1 MIPSKRINQNWLPS
15 IFNEIFEDDLNFG
28 HNAKSP
34 AINIIENENGYDIE
48 VAAPGM
54 AKEDFK
60 LSIDKNGDLVIK
72 MERKSEENEKDKKGH
87 YLRREFAYSTFQ
99 QTLLLPE
106 NADKENISAQM
117 DNGVLSVNIPKIT
130 KSIEEEKEK
139 LIEIK

>member
-1 MIPSKRINQNWLPS
+1 MT
-15 IFNEIFEDDLNFG
+15 
-28 HNAKSP
+28 
-34 AINIIENENGYDIE
+34 
-48 VAAPGM
+48 
-54 AKEDFK
+54 KEDFK

-117 DNGVLSVNIPKIT
+117 NNGVLSVNIPKIT

-139 LIEIK
+139 LIDII